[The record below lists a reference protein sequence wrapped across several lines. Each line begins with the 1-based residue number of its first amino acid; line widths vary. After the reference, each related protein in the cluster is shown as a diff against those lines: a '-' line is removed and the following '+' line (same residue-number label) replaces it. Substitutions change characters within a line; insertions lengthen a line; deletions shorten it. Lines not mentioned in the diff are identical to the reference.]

1 MADLESFSFGDSPAA
16 ADECLELVL
25 IGIKTASCWAASEGL
40 KCLEVGK
47 RWIVKDGQGG
57 RAIVETVELTR
68 RRFEEADEALAYNGR
83 EGDRSLNIGGSCIR
97 TILPGKAHFRGA
109 WSSIAS
115 GSGSLKFLPATDE
128 CGDCRVAS
136 LFAMTAHRPRR
147 HREGQRSDPRALPPP
162 FDRSELPVRA

>member
-47 RWIVKDGQGG
+47 RWIVKDGQGRP

-83 EGDRSLNIGGSCIR
+83 EGDRSLEYWRQLYTDYLTRQGAFSRGMELYCER
-97 TILPGKAHFRGA
+97 FRLVEILA
-109 WSSIAS
+109 
-115 GSGSLKFLPATDE
+115 
-128 CGDCRVAS
+128 GD
-136 LFAMTAHRPRR
+136 
-147 HREGQRSDPRALPPP
+147 
-162 FDRSELPVRA
+162 